1 MLKYS
6 YSFITFVFVL
16 NIFITATLPKLVLN
30 SLFLYNRYGEIDVTF
45 DRNRLLDKFK
55 KEPYYNE
62 TIVYASTKFKV
73 TTLINKAERKLAFFG
88 DSVLKVE

>member
-6 YSFITFVFVL
+6 HSFITFSFVM
-16 NIFITATLPKLVLN
+16 NIFITATLLKLVLN
-30 SLFLYNRYGEIDVTF
+30 CLFIYNRNGRIEVTF

-62 TIVYASTKFKV
+62 TLVYASTKFKV